1 MRLKR
6 RILVCLF
13 ATEHKHDLFLAHLFS
28 SHKVRLLASSLAF
41 GILKRNISPKTED
54 AFYPRERRERV
65 GVRDRDTPPTR
76 WWRRGHP
83 SSKAFSLS
91 LFLPQTLAQTK
102 TYYCSRMH
110 INQHIVAEL
119 KNIGNIW

>member
-13 ATEHKHDLFLAHLFS
+13 AIEHKHDLFLAHLFS

-54 AFYPRERRERV
+54 AFYPRERREREWV
-65 GVRDRDTPPTR
+65 FVTETLPLQDGGGGATPLPN
-76 WWRRGHP
+76 P
-83 SSKAFSLS
+83 SLS
-91 LFLPQTLAQTK
+91 LSLSATNTRA
-102 TYYCSRMH
+102 
-110 INQHIVAEL
+110 N
-119 KNIGNIW
+119 KNLLL

>member
-1 MRLKR
+1 M
-6 RILVCLF
+6 F

-54 AFYPRERRERV
+54 AFYPRERREREWV
-65 GVRDRDTPPTR
+65 FVTETLPLQDGGGGATPLPN
-76 WWRRGHP
+76 P
-83 SSKAFSLS
+83 SLS